1 MALIVEI
8 QEPLSTSWTDI
19 TRYVADSSL
28 ELERTAWSD
37 DYGHAPDLLR
47 VRVRHDADSNL
58 GEVLLDADRRIPV
71 RVRDGATLL
80 FRGAVMPTLRQAV
93 GEAVG
98 DIELEMVD
106 QSWRLDRDC
115 TSFAYQGFR
124 VFDPSNT
131 AQSIIHQ
138 RLLATGFTAT
148 EIDSTVSVTAT
159 VAHVARSAGDQTE
172 LDLIADL
179 LKEYGYAINFR
190 SDGVFSVRPWRRTSV
205 SAAKTFRSWTASG
218 IAEGGAYIRTAMTIE
233 RRELRYEAV
242 QIEWWEVEAGSN
254 FLVWRENIPTN
265 RDGEYT
271 GIVILPDLYHPGG
284 GAQRAVWQAFRTEW
298 LDRDEDS
305 DSALLAVTNPSL
317 EWRADAD
324 IEVVTELYEP
334 LRARVVFHNAGS
346 DNDQRLYEFD
356 IHGDVVFR
364 RTRRYS
370 TAELRGRAGFAQG
383 GTATTIILDADASS
397 VDDYYVGLDV
407 TVEGVSRRITD
418 YEGASRT
425 ATVDTAWTD
434 PDGAPSTP
442 AVGARYRISSGA
454 RSIEQVKADY
464 IFDSVT
470 AAEYAVGLRDA
481 AEYGRLRFQF
491 RVAAADAV
499 DPGTI
504 VRISTDAPPIDVL
517 AVVLRRRQILGSPD
531 HPLVDLEAVGIG
543 PLRRDD
549 ALDGDAVMSV
559 VPAALLQQIDQSKLS
574 AEEAIEGFDRAGGT
588 TTPEAPVLQ
597 AWPEGRSVRLTW
609 DRQYLLTNLDHYAL
623 QVSQDGTN
631 WYSLQN
637 DGDDWQDQ
645 AGNTTRHDAEE
656 YRHVAIPLDG
666 TADHPRSRTLHY
678 RVRRV
683 TRAGT
688 NGAWSVVVTATA
700 HALTTGDLASSIISA
715 AKIDP
720 AGFLRGVDEGLVAY
734 WSLDD
739 GASNQAITAMADNT
753 GNGQD
758 LDIHGTPT
766 NVVGI
771 SGLALNFPGAQ
782 TDDYLERSPFDG
794 LSGGTLS
801 ISLWLRRDAA
811 GVGTLLEYD
820 DSSDTDVLRIALSS
834 TGKVEVVP
842 GAQAAKSSATVV
854 TDNAWHHLVLVL
866 DSTAGSWWVDGRLD
880 SSFTLTALNVATGGT
895 LVLGG
900 RTPQQ
905 SADALDGDLDEVRLY
920 DRALTEA
927 EIKFLYMQPA
937 GPQPGM
943 ILGSR
948 IIAETI
954 DARHIVAD
962 AFNVLVGKVQDEL
975 HIGDRGWMAGGKQAP
990 PVSGDQRGYLDRDEV
1005 ALERHDGSGWK
1016 KIARLLAGDGDGAA
1030 TDGRTGA
1037 LILYDREND
1046 RIVQVIAGR
1055 AILLGADPSAL
1066 GTGDRRLIL
1075 SENEVKL
1082 QWYAGA
1088 AGWNNRGALLGH
1100 GEIQTRRHD
1109 PARPKRAGYFRVRSH
1124 DGTNIA
1130 YFGSGSNNGR
1140 VIYIGLEYANALEIR
1155 DGDLRPYAHN
1165 SQDLGSAGKSWRH
1178 LYVDGNIGQASGPAR
1193 YVEKAH
1199 VKEIDSYNKPLALS
1213 HGVMPT
1219 STMHTTFARTYNQ
1232 MYDWLSPALPTN
1244 GDIVLLSGGT
1254 SGGFGSGRDHIFS
1267 CAERSSSSVIYG
1279 RILDYSGAR
1288 NAGTISYR
1296 NGQSANAYGSVSAA
1310 W

>member
-356 IHGDVVFR
+356 IRGDVVFR

-425 ATVDTAWTD
+425 ATVDTAWTG

-464 IFDSVT
+464 IFDSIT

-499 DPGTI
+499 DPGTVVQI
-504 VRISTDAPPIDVL
+504 YTDAPPINVL
-517 AVVLRRRQILGSPD
+517 AVVVRRRQILEAPD

-574 AEEAIEGFDRAGGT
+574 AEEAIQGFDRAGGT

-609 DRQYLLTNLDHYAL
+609 DRQYLLTNLDHYEL
-623 QVSQDGTN
+623 QVSQDETN

-645 AGNTTRHDAEE
+645 AGSVTRHETEE

-666 TADHPRSRTLHY
+666 TADHPTSRTLHY

-683 TRAGT
+683 TRAAVDGP
-688 NGAWSVVVTATA
+688 WSGVVTATA
-700 HALTTGDLASSIISA
+700 HALTAGDLAAAIVSA
-715 AKIDP
+715 AKVDP
-720 AGFLRGVDEGLVAY
+720 AAFLRGLDEGLVAY

-739 GASNQAITAMADNT
+739 GASNQAITAMVDNS
-753 GNGQD
+753 GNGHD
-758 LDIHGTPT
+758 LEIHGVPT
-766 NVVGI
+766 NVGGI
-771 SGLALNFPGAQ
+771 SGLALNFPAAQ
-782 TDDYLERSPFDG
+782 TADYLEGSPFDALTG
-794 LSGGTLS
+794 ATFT
-801 ISLWLRRDAA
+801 ISLWLRRGTV

-820 DSSDTDVLRIALSS
+820 DSSDTDVLRIGLSS
-834 TGKVEVVP
+834 TGEVQVTP
-842 GAQAAKSSATVV
+842 TTEAANSSATVV
-854 TDNAWHHLVLVL
+854 TDDSWHHLVLVI
-866 DSTAGSWWVDGRLD
+866 DGTAGTWWVDGRLD
-880 SSFTLTALNVATGGT
+880 SSFTLTAALEVPTGGT

-900 RTPQQ
+900 RTPQE
-905 SADALDGDLDEVRLY
+905 SAEALDGDLDEVRLY

-927 EIKFLYMQPA
+927 EIKFLFMQPA
-937 GPQPGM
+937 GAQPGM

-948 IIAETI
+948 IIADTI
-954 DARHIVAD
+954 QARHIEAD
-962 AFNVLVGKVQDEL
+962 ALNVLVGRVQERL
-975 HIGDRGWMAGGKQAP
+975 HIGDHGWMAGGKQAI
-990 PVSGDQRGYLDRDEV
+990 PVAGDQRGYLDRDEMT
-1005 ALERHDGSGWK
+1005 LQRHDGTDWED
-1016 KIARLLAGDGDGAA
+1016 IIRLLAGNGGTLKIVDRVNS
-1030 TDGRTGA
+1030 RTFEVLTGFGFRASDSTFRAYLDRDELRLQRYVNGIWREVISLRYIASNSRGGEIFLQSADA
-1037 LILYDREND
+1037 LRRTLISGKLGVYFYR
-1046 RIVQVIAGR
+1046 RSSASGSYGGPR
-1055 AILLGADPSAL
+1055 AYMKEEQGYMRFGGKGLIPNQHNADDL
-1066 GTGDRRLIL
+1066 GTPT
-1075 SENEVKL
+1075 K
-1082 QWYAGA
+1082 A
-1088 AGWNNRGALLGH
+1088 
-1100 GEIQTRRHD
+1100 
-1109 PARPKRAGYFRVRSH
+1109 
-1124 DGTNIA
+1124 
-1130 YFGSGSNNGR
+1130 
-1140 VIYIGLEYANALEIR
+1140 
-1155 DGDLRPYAHN
+1155 
-1165 SQDLGSAGKSWRH
+1165 WRH
-1178 LYVDGNIGQASGPAR
+1178 LYVDGNIGQASGPPR

-1199 VKEIDSYNKPLALS
+1199 VKEIDSYTAPLKLNR
-1213 HGVMPT
+1213 GIRPT
-1219 STMHTTFARTYNQ
+1219 ATRHTTSNTEEDD
-1232 MYDWLSPALPTN
+1232 MYDWLSPALANNNDRVFVN
-1244 GDIVLLSGGT
+1244 GGGRQT
-1254 SGGFGSGRDHIFS
+1254 LD
-1267 CAERSSSSVIYG
+1267 
-1279 RILDYSGAR
+1279 RILVFSYAYRNDSNTITIRGEYYDDDTGNIESRACDNGARGILNTVFYDMSGA
-1288 NAGTISYR
+1288 
-1296 NGQSANAYGSVSAA
+1296 